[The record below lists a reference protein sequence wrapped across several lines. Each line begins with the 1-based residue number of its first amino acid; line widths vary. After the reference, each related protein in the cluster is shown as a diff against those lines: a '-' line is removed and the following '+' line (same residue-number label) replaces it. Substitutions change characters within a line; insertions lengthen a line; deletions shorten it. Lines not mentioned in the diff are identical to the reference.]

1 MITIICSIIAFS
13 IGAVAGLV
21 LTCCCVVAGKA
32 DDAAEYNTM
41 QEACKAPE
49 E

>member
-32 DDAAEYNTM
+32 DSEM
-41 QEACKAPE
+41 E
-49 E
+49 EMNDGE